1 MSTTAYMRIVVY
13 NKALMVDAVFPK
25 NRLNTLKHFRNI
37 SSIVLPRNRLKA
49 LKYYWLSEN

>member
-1 MSTTAYMRIVVY
+1 MCIAVY
-13 NKALMVDAVFPK
+13 NKALIVDAVFPK

-37 SSIVLPRNRLKA
+37 SSIVLPRNRLKV